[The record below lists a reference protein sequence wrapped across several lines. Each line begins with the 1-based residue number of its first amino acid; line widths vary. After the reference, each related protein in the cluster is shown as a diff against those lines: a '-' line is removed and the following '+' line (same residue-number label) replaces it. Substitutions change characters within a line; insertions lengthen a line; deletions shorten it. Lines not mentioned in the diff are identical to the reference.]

1 MRGPRLLAL
10 AFLALGLI
18 VLYGAFQIRQGG
30 GYSAV
35 GPRVFP
41 LAVAAGMLALSV
53 AFLLRTTLLPDR
65 DLGERAAEEESATY
79 WPTVALILAVLVLY
93 VLALGVVGYVVAT
106 VLFFT
111 AAAWILGS
119 RGGRRSAL
127 RDLLIGVLL
136 GLVIYIGFTRFL
148 GVRLP
153 AGILDFLL

>member
-1 MRGPRLLAL
+1 MSVERGPVKSSMRGPRLLAL

-79 WPTVALILAVLVLY
+79 WPTVALILA
-93 VLALGVVGYVVAT
+93 AEAPPQQ
-106 VLFFT
+106 
-111 AAAWILGS
+111 AA
-119 RGGRRSAL
+119 R
-127 RDLLIGVLL
+127 
-136 GLVIYIGFTRFL
+136 
-148 GVRLP
+148 
-153 AGILDFLL
+153 